1 MKFNFG
7 VAKLI
12 RAFSGVVLFCAVFGK
27 KINFAFSQTIRFMSS
42 RFLYWLLISN
52 LLLLASCLPEEKSET
67 EKFEK
72 ELNTFNESMESIGQ
86 TMDLVD
92 AMQAEVDRIERSR
105 ELGELTDEE
114 ADAQLNEV
122 KETFGR
128 VIARRSN
135 INPAT
140 TLPDWA
146 LALGLSEPVGLMLDK
161 DFSQLTSINNP
172 EEGFNSVLLVYNGDY
187 EKAMAEATRIARQA
201 DIPLSK
207 DYKQAVEL
215 AKTYSTTPIMGVAY
229 MNFDPFVSDADFN
242 ISITVDETGML
253 TISAVDVAQM
263 RKQFEREERETP

>member
-1 MKFNFG
+1 MK
-7 VAKLI
+7 LRYI
-12 RAFSGVVLFCAVFGK
+12 S
-27 KINFAFSQTIRFMSS
+27 
-42 RFLYWLLISN
+42 WLLIFN
-52 LLLLASCLPEEKSET
+52 LLLLISCLPEEKSET

-72 ELNTFNESMESIGQ
+72 ELNSFNESMENIGQ

-92 AMQAEVDRIERSR
+92 AMQAEVDRVEKSR
-105 ELGELTDEE
+105 ASGDLTDEE
-114 ADAQLNEV
+114 ADEQLNEV
-122 KETFGR
+122 KQTFGR

-140 TLPDWA
+140 SLPGWA
-146 LALGLSEPVGLMLDK
+146 LALGLSEPHGLLLDK

-187 EKAMAEATRIARQA
+187 EKAMAEASRIASQA
-201 DIPLSK
+201 GIPLSK

-215 AKTYSTTPIMGVAY
+215 AKTYNTTPLKGVAY

-242 ISITVDETGML
+242 ISVTVDETGML